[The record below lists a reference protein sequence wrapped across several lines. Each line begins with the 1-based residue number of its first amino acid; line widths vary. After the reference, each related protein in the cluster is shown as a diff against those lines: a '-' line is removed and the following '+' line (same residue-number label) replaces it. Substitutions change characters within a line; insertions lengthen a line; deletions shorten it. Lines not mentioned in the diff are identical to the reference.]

1 MRFLLHRN
9 WQALPELH
17 QRVLEDISLQTL
29 QQDKAEV
36 SKHAGC
42 MEEEG

>member
-1 MRFLLHRN
+1 MRFRLCQDR
-9 WQALPELH
+9 QAMPELH
-17 QRVLEDISLQTL
+17 QRALENSSLQTL
-29 QQDKAEV
+29 SQGKAEV